1 MSQMFVSFV
10 PRSSPAILTD
20 PQQSRANFDVGLE
33 MDDYMSGEKRLTSK
47 RRAALPDLEKLSP
60 EQRTFLEQFT
70 LFDFERSP
78 RTSYY
83 PRNESIGSSSPPSTT
98 GSTYAGHSR
107 GHSPSESGKS
117 ASSARTSSD
126 RSSTTRYAPSV
137 QQQVM
142 PPTLLAGYR

>member
-1 MSQMFVSFV
+1 MSLMFVPQAS
-10 PRSSPAILTD
+10 RSSPAVLTAL
-20 PQQSRANFDVGLE
+20 QQSRANFDVGLE

-47 RRAALPDLEKLSP
+47 RRALPDLEKLSP

-107 GHSPSESGKS
+107 GQSPTESGRT
-117 ASSARTSSD
+117 SSVRTSSD
-126 RSSTTRYAPSV
+126 RSSTTRYAAST
-137 QQQVM
+137 QAVM